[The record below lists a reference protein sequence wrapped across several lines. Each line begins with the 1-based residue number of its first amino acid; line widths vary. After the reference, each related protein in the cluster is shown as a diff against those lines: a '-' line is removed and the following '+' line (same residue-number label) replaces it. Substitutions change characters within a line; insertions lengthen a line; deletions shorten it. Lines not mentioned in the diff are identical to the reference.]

1 MEKHP
6 NNHHHS
12 ERLEKLEAKAHE
24 EKSVAG
30 HPMPA
35 ADIFKFVGLIAFFV
49 IMIVVVVLVWPMI
62 HELFEPGPVS
72 TASPPT
78 SATPAPGASSFCW
91 QSSSFRSSWPSSL
104 AR

>member
-62 HELFEPGPVS
+62 HELFEPGVIDRS
-72 TASPPT
+72 VGQHRGRQGGVD
-78 SATPAPGASSFCW
+78 ATQIFHC
-91 QSSSFRSSWPSSL
+91 FL
-104 AR
+104 L

>member
-1 MEKHP
+1 
-6 NNHHHS
+6 
-12 ERLEKLEAKAHE
+12 
-24 EKSVAG
+24 
-30 HPMPA
+30 MPA

-62 HELFEPGPVS
+62 HELFEPGGVDRVS
-72 TASPPT
+72 LRHPQRQ
-78 SATPAPGASSFCW
+78 APGASSFCW